1 MALADLRVLDISTFV
16 SAPFAAACL
25 AEFGA
30 EVLKNEKPGEGDSLR
45 QLGTRS
51 ETGDSYFWLS
61 EARNKKCITLDL
73 RKPRGADLFRRM
85 VKKADVVIENFR
97 PGTLEKW
104 GLGFA
109 DLLALNQGLVMLR
122 ISAYGDKGPKSR
134 SGLRRTNLPGRA
146 ARHPALDRGLD
157 HPGGL
162 RQRPVR
168 RLRRSDRPTGAG
180 TDRALTVHRHRLARR
195 DISVF
200 R

>member
-1 MALADLRVLDISTFV
+1 M
-16 SAPFAAACL
+16 
-25 AEFGA
+25 
-30 EVLKNEKPGEGDSLR
+30 LKIEKPGEGDSLR

-109 DLLALNQGLVMLR
+109 DLLALNQGLDVYKR
-122 ISAYGDKGPKSR
+122 QGV
-134 SGLRRTNLPGRA
+134 
-146 ARHPALDRGLD
+146 RGL
-157 HPGGL
+157 GL
-162 RQRPVR
+162 WLPR
-168 RLRRSDRPTGAG
+168 RRSP
-180 TDRALTVHRHRLARR
+180 HPP
-195 DISVF
+195 
-200 R
+200 